1 MDSNSSVNSLI
12 KIVEYQNDSIVS
24 KILIKKQTGNVTLF
38 AFDKEQELSEHT
50 APFDDI
56 ISEQYIIEGI
66 PDYFNK
72 PLKIAIKHNGSLTNE
87 TKNN

>member
-12 KIVEYQNDSIVS
+12 KIVEYLNDSIVS

-72 PLKIAIKHNGSLTNE
+72 PLKIAIKHNGSLANE